1 MTAYLVWTLLF
12 LTGVLGDRRSV
23 DLTLSPGASGTNVVK
38 AVVDRIRSNCILGD
52 DRLFLRRLA
61 YVETTDGTAPKTYRS
76 RYDGGIWQIDESNFL
91 ETKTCPSSIL
101 TECNKI
107 QSAFNIDWRSTSWAD
122 LRKPLYSGLAA
133 ALYIKK
139 YNSGNPP
146 GDVSSQASF
155 WASKLRPSGSESGF
169 VTKARTMPGT
179 GCKTQ
184 LDLAFILD
192 GSGSVS
198 RYDFDRTI
206 KFVKNVTEKLDISR
220 DGVKVSVVEYASS
233 VGDDIKFQDFASKS
247 RLVSAISGI
256 RKCGGGTNTAAAI
269 LHTVDVLF
277 SPAAGARPN
286 AKRVA
291 ILLTDGR
298 SNSKTAT
305 ISAAQKAKAAGIT
318 MISVGIGNADVS
330 ELKGVATQPYCTHM
344 IMLSSFREIDSL
356 LYQLKESSCRA
367 LTAVKENKTINMPLP
382 QNTTVEDTFEFKDD
396 NVTTPVQGKDK
407 AVVGEVVCG
416 TLIMYASYNIPRPG
430 PAFYDVRDT
439 ARDGK
444 PGIIFFNKTMQGRQ
458 LYITVLGTRLSVSVA
473 QMASCMNASFS
484 VRVSQQPPK
493 AQVICKEG
501 AKERQCSRKDL
512 EDNGYNCDDT
522 FYNVS
527 NPCFPGKA
535 CDHVHPS
542 DSTKFIRCDLKG
554 NMYVTQCPGKT
565 KYNPDTISCGAE
577 PVEGGVS
584 CNVTNPCTPANIGK
598 HLFDFPYPPNP
609 SKYMQCDAF
618 GKLWMRDC
626 PVGTVWNEGRRS
638 CSNQSRVSATTT
650 LKPSI
655 PITSTPSASP
665 ASNSCNGSNNGA
677 MFPHTDASKFI
688 LCDHGIAVVMSC
700 PPLLQFDITINRCNH
715 G

>member
-1 MTAYLVWTLLF
+1 MTMYPVWTLLF
-12 LTGVLGDRRSV
+12 LPGVLGVRVGV
-23 DLTLSPGASGTNVVK
+23 DLTIAPGASGTAVVK

-61 YVETTDGTAPKTYRS
+61 YVETTDGTNSKTYRS
-76 RYDGGIWQIDESNFL
+76 GYDGGIWQIDESKFL
-91 ETKTCPSSIL
+91 ETKTCPSSIVA
-101 TECNKI
+101 ECNKT
-107 QSAFNIDWRSTSWAD
+107 QSSFNIDWRSTSWTD

-139 YNSGNPP
+139 YNSGSPL
-146 GDVSSQASF
+146 GDVTSQASF
-155 WASKLRPSGSESGF
+155 WASRLRPSGSESGF
-169 VTKARTMPGT
+169 ITKARTMTGT
-179 GCKTQ
+179 DCKTQ

-198 RYDFDRTI
+198 TADFNRTI
-206 KFVKNVTEKLDISR
+206 EFVRNVTEKLTISR
-220 DGVKVSVVEYASS
+220 NEVKVSTVEYGSS
-233 VGDDIKFQDFASKS
+233 VGDDIKFRDFASKS
-247 RLVSAISGI
+247 SLVSAIGRIS
-256 RKCGGGTNTAAAI
+256 KSDSGTNTAAAI

-305 ISAAQKAKAAGIT
+305 ISAAQKAKAEGIT

-330 ELKGVATQPYCTHM
+330 ELRGVATQPYCTHV

-356 LYQLKESSCRA
+356 LYQLKDSSCGA
-367 LTAVKENKTINMPLP
+367 LTAVKQNKTINVPLP
-382 QNTTVEDTFEFKDD
+382 VNKTVEDSFKFKDD
-396 NVTTPVQGKDK
+396 NLTTPVPGQDK

-416 TLIMYASYNIPRPG
+416 TLVMYASYNIPRPG
-430 PAFYDVRDT
+430 PAFYDVKDT
-439 ARDGK
+439 GRDGK
-444 PGIIFFNKTMQGRQ
+444 PAIIYFNKTMQGRQ
-458 LYITVLGTRLSVSVA
+458 LYITVLGTRLSVSLA
-473 QMASCMNASFS
+473 QMASCVNASFS

-493 AQVICKEG
+493 ARVICKEG
-501 AKERQCSRKDL
+501 VKERDCSRKDL

-527 NPCFPGKA
+527 NPCSPGNA
-535 CDHVHPS
+535 CDHAHTS

-565 KYNPDTISCGAE
+565 QYNPDTISCGAE
-577 PVEGGVS
+577 PVEGGIS
-584 CNVTNPCTPANIGK
+584 CNVTNPCTPANIAR
-598 HLFDFPYPPNP
+598 HRFDFPYPPNP
-609 SKYMQCDAF
+609 SRYIQCDAF

-626 PVGTVWNEGRRS
+626 PGGTVWNEGRRS
-638 CSNQSRVSATTT
+638 CSSQSGVTTT

-655 PITSTPSASP
+655 LRTSTP
-665 ASNSCNGSNNGA
+665 SNSCNGNNNGA

-688 LCDHGIAVVMSC
+688 LCDHGAAVVMSC
-700 PPLLQFDITINRCNH
+700 PPSLQFDVSINRCNH